1 MKKFIAI
8 LLAVL
13 SVMVIFASCGDG
25 NSPEKEE
32 VKDNSFFAGVT
43 STDLNGNEID
53 SSMFK
58 GKKLTMVN
66 IWGTF
71 CGPCINEMPDLQKI
85 SEDYAD
91 KDFQIFGMI
100 CDIADEDD
108 VETIDLAKEIVE
120 MTGVKYPNIMP
131 SETLSP
137 FLNSL
142 FTLPLTIFL
151 DENGEQVASFE
162 GSRSYDG
169 WVAIIDSL
177 LAPPV
182 VEE

>member
-1 MKKFIAI
+1 MKKFLAV

-25 NSPEKEE
+25 NSPANEE

-71 CGPCINEMPDLQKI
+71 CRPCISEMPDLQKL
-85 SEDYAD
+85 SENYAD
-91 KDFQIFGMI
+91 KDFQIFGMV
-100 CDIADEDD
+100 CDIEEDD
-108 VETIDLAKEIVE
+108 DYTTELAKEIVE
-120 MTGVKYPNIMP
+120 ATGVKYPNIMP

-137 FLNSL
+137 FLDSI
-142 FTLPLTIFL
+142 FTFPLTIFL
-151 DENGEQVASFE
+151 DENGEQLASFE
-162 GSRSYDG
+162 GSRSYDD
-169 WVAIIDSL
+169 WAAIVDSL
-177 LAPPV
+177 LDPPV
-182 VEE
+182 IE